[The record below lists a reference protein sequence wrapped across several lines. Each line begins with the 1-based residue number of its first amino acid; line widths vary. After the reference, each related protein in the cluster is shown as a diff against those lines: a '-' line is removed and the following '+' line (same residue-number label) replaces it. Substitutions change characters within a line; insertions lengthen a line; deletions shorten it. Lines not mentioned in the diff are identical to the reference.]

1 MCGTAADRKATSLG
15 KVREWDPLFELSSNE
30 RSNYNTLQH
39 VGCCVTD
46 ASIRVHYRS
55 KMPTITPAKRN
66 ANHRK
71 NGDATRQVAV
81 RVETERFEQRLS
93 EILEHATNVFYEKG
107 YDAAS
112 MRDLSRASG
121 MSLAGLYY
129 YFESKER
136 LLYLIQKHT
145 FETVVRQLKDRLELV
160 NDPEE
165 KLRVF
170 IHNHLEYFLANRKA
184 MTVLSHEDETLK
196 NNMGAEILEL
206 KREYYRLGVQLLDE
220 LRKTAGKRFS
230 NVNSR
235 IAVLSLFGMVNWIY
249 TWYNPRVDA
258 NATDLARQMSQIFLN
273 GVLKG
278 DTPRTRTESKA
289 SGRKSRN
296 NE

>member
-1 MCGTAADRKATSLG
+1 MPAEATI
-15 KVREWDPLFELSSNE
+15 
-30 RSNYNTLQH
+30 H
-39 VGCCVTD
+39 
-46 ASIRVHYRS
+46 
-55 KMPTITPAKRN
+55 RN
-66 ANHRK
+66 ASRRR
-71 NGDATRQVAV
+71 NGNAPSQEPAR
-81 RVETERFEQRLS
+81 RETERFEQRLT

-145 FETVVRQLKDRLELV
+145 FETVVRNLKDRLELV

-170 IHNHLEYFLANRKA
+170 IQNHLEYFLENRKA
-184 MTVLSHEDETLK
+184 MTVLSHEDETLR
-196 NNMGAEILEL
+196 NEFGAEIAAL
-206 KREYYRLGVQLLDE
+206 KREYYRTGMQLIDD
-220 LRKTAGKRFS
+220 LRAESGKRFA

-249 TWYNPRVDA
+249 TWHNPRVDA
-258 NATDLARQMSQIFLN
+258 DATDLARQMSLIFLN
-273 GVLKG
+273 GVLRG
-278 DTPRTRTESKA
+278 DTPKARSESKTT
-289 SGRKSRN
+289 GRKRRN
-296 NE
+296 DT